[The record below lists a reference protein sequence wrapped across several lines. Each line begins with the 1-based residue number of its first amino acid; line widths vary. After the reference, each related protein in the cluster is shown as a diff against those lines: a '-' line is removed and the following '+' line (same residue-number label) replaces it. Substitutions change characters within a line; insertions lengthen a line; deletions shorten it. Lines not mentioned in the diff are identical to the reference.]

1 MSLAFSSA
9 KRATTPWECFRN
21 FCVQCDTHSD
31 SLDVMA
37 RDVKSWIQ
45 LPKQR
50 STRPE
55 YRRIKSL
62 SCFCSMRRCICNCSE
77 DERAETGVSCVIRTV
92 HDVCVEAGVETM
104 NETAS
109 GRRSAYIITRSSFFL
124 TAWTGL
130 GFPPFP
136 VATTPLWRCVVNSR
150 IRQRLACLRASQT
163 RSWLLYTSA
172 AAADA

>member
-1 MSLAFSSA
+1 MSRAFSSA
-9 KRATTPWECFRN
+9 KRAPTRSECLRN

-62 SCFCSMRRCICNCSE
+62 SCFCSMTRCICSCSE
-77 DERAETGVSCVIRTV
+77 DERAETGVSCAIRTV
-92 HDVCVEAGVETM
+92 HDECVEAGVEAM
-104 NETAS
+104 NEPAS
-109 GRRSAYIITRSSFFL
+109 SRRSAYIITRSSFFFD
-124 TAWTGL
+124 GL
-130 GFPPFP
+130 DNSPVPPFP

-150 IRQRLACLRASQT
+150 IRRRLACLRALQT
-163 RSWLLYTSA
+163 RTAL
-172 AAADA
+172 